1 LRYFIQLSQKET
13 TTIRKGADQ
22 YDEQD
27 ENEQFF
33 KYNGHGIFRSYR
45 RKICCF
51 YIKQV
56 RRMHDE

>member
-1 LRYFIQLSQKET
+1 MDSYFLQYFIQLSQKET

-33 KYNGHGIFRSYR
+33 KYNGHDIFRSNR
-45 RKICCF
+45 C
-51 YIKQV
+51 
-56 RRMHDE
+56 